1 MPKPTMLKM
10 TILTFA
16 AALLVAT
23 AVAVAFSQTTT
34 SSSPKYHVVFQ
45 MSEPEGQAWDSLI
58 LHVNNTRASLG
69 KENSQMEVVFFGP
82 GLNMLLKKNSAFEA
96 RLKDLSDSG
105 VKLIACQNAMRYRNV
120 ASADLF
126 PFATEVDSAIA
137 EMVRKQQAG
146 WQYVH

>member
-23 AVAVAFSQTTT
+23 AVAAAFSQTTT

-69 KENSQMEVVFFGP
+69 KENSQMEVLRAWAEHAP
-82 GLNMLLKKNSAFEA
+82 EEKLGL
-96 RLKDLSDSG
+96 
-105 VKLIACQNAMRYRNV
+105 
-120 ASADLF
+120 
-126 PFATEVDSAIA
+126 
-137 EMVRKQQAG
+137 
-146 WQYVH
+146 

>member
-1 MPKPTMLKM
+1 MPKRTTMKM
-10 TILTFA
+10 TILNIA
-16 AALLVAT
+16 AALLVAS
-23 AVAVAFSQTTT
+23 AVAAAFSQTTT
-34 SSSPKYHVVFQ
+34 SPKYHVVFQ
-45 MSEPEGQAWDSLI
+45 MSEPEGQAWDSLV

-82 GLNMLLKKNSAFEA
+82 GLNMLLKKNSAYEA
-96 RLKDLSDSG
+96 RLKELSDSG

-120 ASADLF
+120 VSADLF